1 MKRVMCLLLVVLIG
15 YAGCADNKPS
25 KVAVVPLPPKW
36 ESPGDWESNP
46 VLRLKIVRLEDKIAE
61 LKKNSDPALRLK
73 TAKLERE
80 LDKLKNAL
88 KQSVSLLDR
97 ITLLEFKIKHQSLQI
112 ERLNNVYRLYDIAKG
127 SMEVAI
133 ESLDNV
139 CRKYEAEIESQ
150 GKSRS
155 GEESPQS
162 KEPGAEEKQRDENHG
177 QGDGVGLPDGL

>member
-1 MKRVMCLLLVVLIG
+1 MKRVVCLLLVVLIG

-25 KVAVVPLPPKW
+25 KVTVVPLPPKW

-46 VLRLKIVRLEDKIAE
+46 ALRLKIVRLED
-61 LKKNSDPALRLK
+61 
-73 TAKLERE
+73 E
-80 LDKLKNAL
+80 LDKLKTAP
-88 KQSVSLLDR
+88 KQNGSLLAR
-97 ITLLEFKIKHQSLQI
+97 ITILEYEIEYQSLQI

-133 ESLDNV
+133 QSLDNV

-162 KEPGAEEKQRDENHG
+162 KEPETQ
-177 QGDGVGLPDGL
+177 Q